1 MWGVNMKRITIY
13 DVAKEAGVSLAT
25 VSRVINGSDVVREDT
40 RLKVEEA
47 INKLGYKPNAIAQ
60 GLALSKTT
68 TIALVV
74 PGNSIFMSGQMI
86 NGLLDVAK
94 IYKYNIVLHSVS
106 EGISQIEDVIDNIIK
121 SRVDGV
127 IIFND
132 KLNRD
137 ELHTLNS
144 YQLPI
149 VVIGN
154 KISDDM
160 IGSIYIDYEN
170 LAYELV
176 MKYLNKGIKD
186 IALVEDRKNPSFIR
200 QLLRGMKKAF
210 NEKGLEFNQ
219 YIQIAKEYRSSYL
232 YLKEYFKEH
241 KHDLILTY
249 RDSQAMAVL
258 NTAKESGIS
267 VPDDMEIICVYDS
280 KYNSMA
286 RPQISAFKI
295 PDYDLGAVA
304 MRVMTKM
311 LHDENEIIDKE
322 IELSYIYTARKTTK

>member
-1 MWGVNMKRITIY
+1 MKRITIY

-40 RLKVEEA
+40 RVKVEEA

-68 TIALVV
+68 TIALIV
-74 PGNSIFMSGQMI
+74 PGTNIFMTNQMI

-106 EGISQIEDVIDNIIK
+106 EGISQMEDVIDNIIK
-121 SRVDGV
+121 SRADGV

-144 YQLPI
+144 YQIPI

-154 KISDDM
+154 KLSDEM
-160 IGSIYIDYEN
+160 IGSVYIDFEN
-170 LAYELV
+170 LAYETV
-176 MKYLNKGIKD
+176 SKYLDKGIQD
-186 IALVEDRKNPSFIR
+186 IAVVEDRKNPSYIR
-200 QLLRGMKKAF
+200 QLLRGVNRAF
-210 NEKGLEFNQ
+210 NERGLTFNQ
-219 YIQIAKEYRSSYL
+219 YIEIAKEYRSSYL
-232 YLKEYFKEH
+232 YLKEYFKTH
-241 KHDLILTY
+241 KHQMVLTY
-249 RDSQAMAVL
+249 RDSQAVAVL
-258 NTAKESGIS
+258 NTATENGIS
-267 VPDDMEIICVYDS
+267 IPDELEIICVNDS
-280 KYNSMA
+280 KYNAMT
-286 RPQISAFKI
+286 RPQISAYKI

-311 LHDENEIIDKE
+311 LHEENEVIDKE

>member
-1 MWGVNMKRITIY
+1 MKRITIY

-40 RLKVEEA
+40 RIKVEEA

-68 TIALVV
+68 TIALIV
-74 PGNSIFMSGQMI
+74 PGTNIFMTNQMI

-106 EGISQIEDVIDNIIK
+106 EGISQMEDVIDNIIK
-121 SRVDGV
+121 SRADGV

-132 KLNRD
+132 KLNRN

-144 YQLPI
+144 YQIPI

-160 IGSIYIDYEN
+160 IGSVYIDYEN
-170 LAYELV
+170 LAYETV
-176 MKYLNKGIKD
+176 TKYLDKGIED
-186 IALVEDRKNPSFIR
+186 IAVVEDRKNPSYIR
-200 QLLRGMKKAF
+200 QLLRGIHRAY
-210 NEKGLEFNQ
+210 EERGLKFNQ
-219 YIQIAKEYRSSYL
+219 YIEIEKEYRSSYL
-232 YLKEYFKEH
+232 YLKEYFKTH
-241 KHDLILTY
+241 KHEMVLTY
-249 RDSQAMAVL
+249 RDSQALAVL
-258 NTAKESGIS
+258 NTAKENGIA
-267 VPDDMEIICVYDS
+267 VPEEMEIICVNDS

-286 RPQISAFKI
+286 RPQISAYKI

>member
-1 MWGVNMKRITIY
+1 MKRITIY

-40 RLKVEEA
+40 RVKVEEA

-68 TIALVV
+68 TIALIV
-74 PGNSIFMSGQMI
+74 PGTNIFMTNQMI

-106 EGISQIEDVIDNIIK
+106 EGISQMEDVIDNIIK
-121 SRVDGV
+121 SRADGV

-144 YQLPI
+144 YQIPI

-154 KISDDM
+154 KLSDEM
-160 IGSIYIDYEN
+160 IGSVYIDFEN
-170 LAYELV
+170 LAYETV
-176 MKYLNKGIKD
+176 SKYLDKGIQD
-186 IALVEDRKNPSFIR
+186 IAVVEDRKNPSYIR
-200 QLLRGMKKAF
+200 QLLRGVNRAF
-210 NEKGLEFNQ
+210 NERGLTFDQ
-219 YIQIAKEYRSSYL
+219 YIEIAKEYRSSYL
-232 YLKEYFKEH
+232 YLKEYFKTH
-241 KHDLILTY
+241 KHQMVLTY
-249 RDSQAMAVL
+249 RDSQAVAVL
-258 NTAKESGIS
+258 NTATENGIS
-267 VPDDMEIICVYDS
+267 VPEELEIICVNDS
-280 KYNSMA
+280 KYNAMT
-286 RPQISAFKI
+286 RPQISAYKI

-311 LHDENEIIDKE
+311 LHEENEVIDKE

>member
-1 MWGVNMKRITIY
+1 MKMKRITIY
-13 DVAKEAGVSLAT
+13 DVAKEANVSLAT

-74 PGNSIFMSGQMI
+74 PGTSIFMTGQVI

-106 EGISQIEDVIDNIIK
+106 EGITQMEDVIDNIIK
-121 SRVDGV
+121 SRADGV

-132 KLNRD
+132 KLNRN
-137 ELHTLNS
+137 ELATLNS
-144 YQLPI
+144 YQIPI

-154 KISDDM
+154 RISDEM
-160 IGSIYIDYEN
+160 IGSVFIDYEN
-170 LAYELV
+170 LAYETTV
-176 MKYLNKGIKD
+176 KYLDKGIEN
-186 IALVEDRKNPSFIR
+186 IALIEDRKNPSYIR
-200 QLLRGMKKAF
+200 QLLRGVKKAF
-210 NEKGLEFNQ
+210 EERGLVFDQ
-219 YIQIAKEYRSSYL
+219 YVEIPKEYRSSYL
-232 YLKEYFKEH
+232 YLKEYFKTH
-241 KHDLILTY
+241 THQMVLAY

-258 NTAKESGIS
+258 NTANENGIS

-286 RPQISAFKI
+286 RPQISSYKI

-311 LHDENEIIDKE
+311 LHDENEVIDKE

>member
-1 MWGVNMKRITIY
+1 MKRITIY
-13 DVAKEAGVSLAT
+13 DVAKEADVSLAT
-25 VSRVINGSDVVREDT
+25 VSRVINGSEVVREDT
-40 RLKVEEA
+40 RIKVQEA
-47 INKLGYKPNAIAQ
+47 IEKLGYKPNAIAQ

-68 TIALVV
+68 SIALIV
-74 PGNSIFMSGQMI
+74 PEASYFYTGQII
-86 NGLLDVAK
+86 NGLIDVAK
-94 IYKYNIVLHSVS
+94 IYKYNIMLHTTT
-106 EGISQIEDVIDNIIK
+106 EGISEMNDIIENVIK

-127 IIFND
+127 VIFND

-144 YQLPI
+144 YQIPI

-154 KISDDM
+154 KISDEM

-170 LAYELV
+170 LAYEV
-176 MKYLNKGIKD
+176 TSKYLDKGIDD
-186 IALVEDRKNPSFIR
+186 IALIEDRKNPSYIR
-200 QLLRGMKKAF
+200 QLLRGIKRAYK
-210 NEKGLEFNQ
+210 ERGKEFNQ

-241 KHDLILTY
+241 KHDMVLTY

-258 NTAKESGIS
+258 NTAKEQGIS
-267 VPDDMEIICVYDS
+267 VPEEMEIICVYDS
-280 KYNSMA
+280 KHNSMA

>member
-1 MWGVNMKRITIY
+1 MKRITIY

-25 VSRVINGSDVVREDT
+25 VSRVINASNVVREDT
-40 RLKVEEA
+40 RVKVEEA

-68 TIALVV
+68 TIALII
-74 PGNSIFMSGQMI
+74 PGSNLFMTNQMI
-86 NGLLDVAK
+86 NGLLDVSK

-106 EGISQIEDVIDNIIK
+106 EGISQMEDVIDDIIK
-121 SRVDGV
+121 SRADGV

-132 KLNRD
+132 KLNRN

-144 YQLPI
+144 YQIPI

-154 KISDDM
+154 KISDEM
-160 IGSIYIDYEN
+160 IGSVYIDYEN
-170 LAYELV
+170 LAYEAV
-176 MKYLNKGIKD
+176 SNYLDRGIDD
-186 IALVEDRKNPSFIR
+186 IALVEDRKNPSYIR
-200 QLLRGMKKAF
+200 QLLRGINRAYD
-210 NEKGLEFNQ
+210 ERGLKFNQ
-219 YIQIAKEYRSSYL
+219 YIDIPHEYRSSYL
-232 YLKEYFKEH
+232 YLKDYFKSH
-241 KHDLILTY
+241 KHQMVLTY

-258 NTAKESGIS
+258 NTATENGIRI
-267 VPDDMEIICVYDS
+267 PEEMEIICVYDS
-280 KYNSMA
+280 KYNSMV
-286 RPQISAFKI
+286 RPQISSYKI

-311 LHDENEIIDKE
+311 LHDENEVIDKE